1 MQPYQ
6 EEYIANIKGIAR
18 LTVGEKLSFE
28 TYLTRCDGERQR
40 AEETVKRNMKLLREE
55 LFPVLD
61 HIYEADEK
69 KLSELREFA
78 EALRDGRTDLDVG
91 LYCQIHKAL
100 LSLARMRKDRK
111 EMIREL
117 YWLGMGYYSLCNKL
131 LGLERADSRK
141 YTSQMRLCFT
151 EAAAYLKYFD
161 EIEDTET
168 RGYILRSR
176 ANMALGQFGFP
187 SEKIRMVKR
196 TLEILQD
203 REYQD

>member
-111 EMIREL
+111 EMIR
-117 YWLGMGYYSLCNKL
+117 
-131 LGLERADSRK
+131 
-141 YTSQMRLCFT
+141 
-151 EAAAYLKYFD
+151 
-161 EIEDTET
+161 
-168 RGYILRSR
+168 
-176 ANMALGQFGFP
+176 
-187 SEKIRMVKR
+187 
-196 TLEILQD
+196 
-203 REYQD
+203 